1 MTNRTK
7 LEKTQMYYVA
17 VHNNL
22 HIDKAMY
29 YTLRFEQNL
38 IKFNN
43 TNITQEI
50 QPKLSTHKLKLTGK
64 KSIFVNRIL
73 TYGILLFLYSKCFSK
88 ISGKNPRSCDAIVD

>member
-22 HIDKAMY
+22 HKDRAMY

-73 TYGILLFLYSKCFSK
+73 TYPTVSILEVFFQDLRKKPKKL
-88 ISGKNPRSCDAIVD
+88 